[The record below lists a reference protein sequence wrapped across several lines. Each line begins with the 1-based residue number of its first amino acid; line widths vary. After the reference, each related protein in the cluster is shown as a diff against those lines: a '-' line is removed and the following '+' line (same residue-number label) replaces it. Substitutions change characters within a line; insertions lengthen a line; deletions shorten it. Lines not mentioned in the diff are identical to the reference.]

1 MTQVKK
7 LLTNCTKQT
16 ENYSYT
22 LTTIKVYTIQYDQHS
37 VYNALLLAER

>member
-16 ENYSYT
+16 ENYFYT
-22 LTTIKVYTIQYDQHS
+22 LATIKVDTIQYDQYS
-37 VYNALLLAER
+37 VYNPLLLAR